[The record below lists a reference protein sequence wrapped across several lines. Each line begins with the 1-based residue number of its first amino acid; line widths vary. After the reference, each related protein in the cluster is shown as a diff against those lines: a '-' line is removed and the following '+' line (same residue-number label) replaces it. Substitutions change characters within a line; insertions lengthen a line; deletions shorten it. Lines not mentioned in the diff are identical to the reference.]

1 MAVEKQIERGLKKIV
16 EAAGGRA
23 WKFVSP
29 GTSGVPDRI
38 VLLPGGRI
46 LFVEVK
52 DTGKKLGPMQ
62 ILRKRQLETLGFE
75 VRVIDSRELVEAFGD
90 AL

>member
-1 MAVEKQIERGLKKIV
+1 MERQIERGLKKIV

>member
-1 MAVEKQIERGLKKIV
+1 MERQIERGLKKIV

-90 AL
+90 AI

>member
-1 MAVEKQIERGLKKIV
+1 MERQIERGLKMIV
-16 EAAGGRA
+16 KAAGGLA

-29 GTSGVPDRI
+29 CTAGVPDRI

-46 LFVEVK
+46 VFVEVK
-52 DTGKKLGPMQ
+52 DTGKKLRPLQ
-62 ILRKRQLETLGFE
+62 HLRKRQLEKLGFE
-75 VRVIDSRELVEAFGD
+75 VRVIDSREMAEAFGD